1 MAKSGLGRGL
11 NSLIPQ
17 KSDVKTG
24 TIGSVQA
31 NNSSLPGSASPANR
45 IISVNTADIEV
56 NSRQP
61 RKKFTDHQLDDLAK
75 SIKTF
80 GILQPL
86 VVKRSEEKGRYELI
100 AGERRL
106 RAAKKAGLKAVPVQ
120 VRDVTDQQ
128 KLEIAL
134 IENIQRENLNPIE
147 MAAAYKQLMEE
158 FDLTQE
164 KVASQLGKPRSSVAN
179 TLRLLGLPEEI
190 QLALID
196 GRLSE
201 GHAKY
206 LIGLDTEA
214 KQMKLF
220 RQIMHNNLSVQDVNR
235 EAKRMGGTKSA
246 RKKTNYQD
254 ADKEFAF
261 REFFGTKIEV
271 RRKGKGGEIA
281 IKFYSDDE
289 LAELTK
295 KIKK

>member
-1 MAKSGLGRGL
+1 
-11 NSLIPQ
+11 
-17 KSDVKTG
+17 
-24 TIGSVQA
+24 
-31 NNSSLPGSASPANR
+31 
-45 IISVNTADIEV
+45 
-56 NSRQP
+56 
-61 RKKFTDHQLDDLAK
+61 
-75 SIKTF
+75 
-80 GILQPL
+80 
-86 VVKRSEEKGRYELI
+86 
-100 AGERRL
+100 
-106 RAAKKAGLKAVPVQ
+106 
-120 VRDVTDQQ
+120 
-128 KLEIAL
+128 
-134 IENIQRENLNPIE
+134 
-147 MAAAYKQLMEE
+147 
-158 FDLTQE
+158 
-164 KVASQLGKPRSSVAN
+164 
-179 TLRLLGLPEEI
+179 
-190 QLALID
+190 LALID